1 MLYKDGVTDVARGR
15 AQAQM
20 QTWRP
25 AREYRLAIAL
35 LACMMAVPAAAQQQL
50 QPLTLDDIL
59 LRLESNLHQYD
70 SQVPSFLCDEHVVSQ
85 ILSGRGQTTVT
96 DSVFRL
102 KRTTKPDHTTVLDE
116 SRDIKTVNGRPA
128 VGEELNGP
136 SVLSGAFSGGLAIVS
151 LSQKACMNYKLK
163 PIKPDHL
170 NDPYIV
176 QFATVPSPEHI
187 AECLLQ
193 ETGSG
198 RIFID
203 PATMQIKRMELTA
216 PQHVLNFSG
225 TLADGRPIPPAIG
238 IWTIAIDYT
247 PILLGGRSFWMPST
261 ITSNMVA
268 NLTTWSFEA
277 HYANYHKLEVTSRIV
292 PSTEEPAP

>member
-1 MLYKDGVTDVARGR
+1 MLYKGGVNDVARGR
-15 AQAQM
+15 PQAQM
-20 QTWRP
+20 QNWRP
-25 AREYRLAIAL
+25 ARDRCLAILL
-35 LACMMAVPAAAQQQL
+35 LACTMAVPAAAQQL
-50 QPLTLDDIL
+50 DPLSLDDIL
-59 LRLESNLHQYD
+59 LRLESNLHEYD
-70 SQVPSFLCDEHVVSQ
+70 AQVPSFLCDEHVVSQ
-85 ILSGRGQTTVT
+85 ILSNRSQTTVT

-102 KRTTKPDHTTVLDE
+102 KRTVKSDHTTVLDE
-116 SRDIKTVNGRPA
+116 SRDIKKINGRPA
-128 VGEELNGP
+128 LGDNLEGP

-151 LSQKACMNYKLK
+151 QSQKACMNYKLK